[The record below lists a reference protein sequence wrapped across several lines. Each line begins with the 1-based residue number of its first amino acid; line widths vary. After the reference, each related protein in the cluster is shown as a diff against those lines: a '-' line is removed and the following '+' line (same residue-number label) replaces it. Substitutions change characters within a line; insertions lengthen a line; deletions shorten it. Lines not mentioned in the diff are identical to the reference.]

1 MPCSGG
7 GSRLRVVSNIG
18 AALQILI
25 GGNISL
31 FAQLCERARSD
42 AFDPMLRHVADLGA
56 NAVIAMRDGRRRHD
70 ATTPRHCAR
79 RDLSAGLCNRDRRR
93 AGALI
98 STAVIPTPSRRT
110 ASLSNR

>member
-1 MPCSGG
+1 MPCSAG

-42 AFDPMLRHVADLGA
+42 AFDPMLRHVADSA
-56 NAVIAMRDGRRRHD
+56 RMR
-70 ATTPRHCAR
+70 
-79 RDLSAGLCNRDRRR
+79 
-93 AGALI
+93 
-98 STAVIPTPSRRT
+98 
-110 ASLSNR
+110 